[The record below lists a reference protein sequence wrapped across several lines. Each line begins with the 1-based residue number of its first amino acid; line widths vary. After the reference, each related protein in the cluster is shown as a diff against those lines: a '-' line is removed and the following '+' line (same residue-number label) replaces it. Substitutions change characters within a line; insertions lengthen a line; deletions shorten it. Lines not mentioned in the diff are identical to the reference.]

1 MFVAFSFVLSSCV
14 SLVNKRTATLE
25 KIEEAE
31 NSKSKRRKKTIKI
44 RAEAYSEVPGRSWL
58 VEVAGVLGGD

>member
-1 MFVAFSFVLSSCV
+1 MFVAFSLVLSSCV

-31 NSKSKRRKKTIKI
+31 IAKAIEEKRLSK
-44 RAEAYSEVPGRSWL
+44 
-58 VEVAGVLGGD
+58 